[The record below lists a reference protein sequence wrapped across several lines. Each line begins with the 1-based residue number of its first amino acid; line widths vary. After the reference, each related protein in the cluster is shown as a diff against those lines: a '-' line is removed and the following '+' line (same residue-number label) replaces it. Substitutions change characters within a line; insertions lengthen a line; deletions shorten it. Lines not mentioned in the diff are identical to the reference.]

1 MEITICVKV
10 IKLPFIF
17 YSQPNSVYLCLLLKK
32 KIMLLSD
39 LLNEP
44 LLLLLLP
51 IVAFLYASVGH
62 GGASGY
68 IAVMSLFALPISVI
82 KPTALVLNILVSGIS
97 FYFYYREKKFDF
109 KLFYPFAITSIPCSY
124 FGGLL
129 TVETHYYKI
138 ILASVLII
146 AVLRLLGVLGKEK
159 TVLKPINI
167 SLALLIGAIIG
178 FLSGLIGIGG
188 GIVLSP
194 VILLL
199 GWANMKQT
207 AAVSALFIF
216 VNSIAGLFGFVS
228 KGGSLPLS
236 STVMVG
242 VVLVGGILGSYY
254 GSKKF
259 NTATLRNVLAFV
271 LGIAILKLY
280 TT

>member
-1 MEITICVKV
+1 
-10 IKLPFIF
+10 
-17 YSQPNSVYLCLLLKK
+17 
-32 KIMLLSD
+32 MLVADIIQS
-39 LLNEP
+39 P

-51 IVAFLYASVGH
+51 IIAFLYASVGH

-68 IAVMSLFALPISVI
+68 IAIMSLFAFPISVM

-97 FYFYYREKKFDF
+97 FYFYYREKKFDI
-109 KLFYPFAITSIPCSY
+109 KLFYPFAITSVPFS
-124 FGGLL
+124 FLGGLL

-146 AVLRLLGVLGKEK
+146 AVLRLIGLLGKEK
-159 TVLKPINI
+159 PELKPINL
-167 SLALLIGAIIG
+167 SFALLIGAIIG

-188 GIVLSP
+188 GIILSP

-228 KGGSLPLS
+228 KGGTLPLS
-236 STVMVG
+236 SSLIIG
-242 VVLVGGILGSYY
+242 VVLIGGVLGSYY

-259 NTATLRNVLAFV
+259 NTSTLRNVLAFV

>member
-1 MEITICVKV
+1 MLFSE
-10 IKLPFIF
+10 
-17 YSQPNSVYLCLLLKK
+17 LLHT
-32 KIMLLSD
+32 
-39 LLNEP
+39 P

-68 IAVMSLFALPISVI
+68 IAVMSLFAFPVSVM

-97 FYFYYREKKFDF
+97 FYFYYREKQFDW
-109 KLFYPFAITSIPCSY
+109 KLFYPFALTSIPFS
-124 FGGLL
+124 FLGGLL
-129 TVETHYYKI
+129 TVETHYYKV

-146 AVLRLLGVLGKEK
+146 AVLRLLGVFGKEQA
-159 TVLKPINI
+159 VLKPVNFP
-167 SLALLIGAIIG
+167 LALLIGATIG

-188 GIVLSP
+188 GIILSP
-194 VILLL
+194 VILFL
-199 GWANMKQT
+199 GWANMKPT

-216 VNSIAGLFGFVS
+216 VNSLAGLFGFVS
-228 KGGSLPLS
+228 QGGSLPLS
-236 STVMVG
+236 SAAVIS

-254 GSKKF
+254 GSRKF